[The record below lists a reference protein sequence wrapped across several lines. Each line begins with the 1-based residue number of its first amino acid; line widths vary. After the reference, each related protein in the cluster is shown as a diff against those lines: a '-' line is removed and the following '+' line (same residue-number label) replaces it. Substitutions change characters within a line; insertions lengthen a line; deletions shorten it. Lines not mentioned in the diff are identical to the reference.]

1 MIHEKRVKT
10 SGFQCDDGRL
20 EQKKWAGEG
29 WSEEDGSS
37 RRLIRRI
44 LHFALRKMDCG
55 DQKTEETMTKK
66 TKETGWRCMRNALPC
81 FFLVFSIDLQ
91 KLSSELLL
99 PRHTKLMASPGIST
113 AHSNLLSFSVN
124 SRSLKAM
131 YHYRLYSLTQSQ
143 WALGVAAGKCWR
155 EVRACFNQQ
164 EGNCPCILLGRMWFA
179 CKAPFENFPSV
190 WGR

>member
-1 MIHEKRVKT
+1 MEWEGRFIKTVNKENSSLCFEKNGLWGPKDRGNNDK
-10 SGFQCDDGRL
+10 
-20 EQKKWAGEG
+20 
-29 WSEEDGSS
+29 EE
-37 RRLIRRI
+37 
-44 LHFALRKMDCG
+44 
-55 DQKTEETMTKK
+55 
-66 TKETGWRCMRNALPC
+66 KETGWRCMRNALSC

-164 EGNCPCILLGRMWFA
+164 EGNFPRISLGRTWFA
-179 CKAPFENFPSV
+179 CKAPFENLPSV